1 MSVHPM
7 ASGSGPDRISMCP
20 VRLRAF
26 LLCSC
31 VRRHAYR
38 LALRRLHLEV
48 WRQTDTKAPPPI
60 PPTATCLTAQPGVP
74 ETAVCKAPPA
84 CMVPQPGVQGECP
97 DLFQQRPIPCMPP
110 PRIGITPGTMGWIPA
125 LNIECKSQPAKNR
138 GPVWPLSDFNRS
150 IQEIRRS
157 DCTASVPET
166 AVCKAPPACMVPLG
180 PRHDGLCWHT
190 PPGAHVA
197 QRPPKGPRRARRCGE
212 ACRCLGGCSSS
223 KCCGGTKSCSRGST
237 VHGERHYCWPCF
249 GPERA
254 SLNNQASELTA
265 AQSPAAQWLNAP
277 PEAHPGSCRPCWFT
291 AKGRGCQG
299 KGCLFCHKPHVPAD
313 VRDPG
318 GRYRQLVAKRNG
330 KTHAQ
335 REPQATI

>member
-1 MSVHPM
+1 MSVHP
-7 ASGSGPDRISMCP
+7 SGSGPDRISMCP

-74 ETAVCKAPPA
+74 ETAVCKAPPT

-97 DLFQQRPIPCMPP
+97 DLFQQRPIPCIPA
-110 PRIGITPGTMGWIPA
+110 PRIGITPGSMGWIPA
-125 LNIECKSQPAKNR
+125 LSLQPAKMR

-237 VHGERHYCWPCF
+237 VHGERHYCWQCF

-254 SLNNQASELTA
+254 SLNNQAS
-265 AQSPAAQWLNAP
+265 
-277 PEAHPGSCRPCWFT
+277 
-291 AKGRGCQG
+291 
-299 KGCLFCHKPHVPAD
+299 
-313 VRDPG
+313 
-318 GRYRQLVAKRNG
+318 
-330 KTHAQ
+330 
-335 REPQATI
+335 